1 MKTKEGFDI
10 KETIGENNMA
20 SMIIKNVNILTMNK
34 NKDIIENGVVVLEN
48 NIIQDIGNEDL
59 LSKYASDNIIDGK
72 DGILIPGMINTHTHA
87 SMVVFRSLGDDV
99 PNRLKRYLFP
109 LEKMLVDK
117 ELVYLGAKYG
127 IAEMLLGG
135 VTTFTDMYFYEDE
148 VARAAKELRV
158 RGVLGETVMDFP
170 SPDSKEPYG
179 GLAYSKWFIEKW
191 KDDDLITPAVAPHA
205 PYTNDK
211 EHLQR
216 AAELSKKYDVPM
228 MMHVAEMD
236 YEYKQCKEEYNMTPV
251 QYLDSIGVLS
261 KRFIA
266 AHSILVTEE
275 DIELLEK
282 RKVGIA
288 HNVGANSKG
297 AKGVAPITKMYK
309 RGMKVGLG
317 TDGPMSG
324 NTLDIVTQMPLVGKV
339 HKLFNNDRSIFP
351 ASEILEMATIG
362 GAKVLN
368 LDKKIGS
375 IEVGKKAD
383 LVLFETESIN
393 MQPIYDYYSV
403 LVYSANP
410 SNVDTVIVD
419 GKILVENKKLAVD
432 NNNLVE
438 LMKQLKMMKGKI
450 LEIAN
455 KL

>member
-1 MKTKEGFDI
+1 MS
-10 KETIGENNMA
+10 
-20 SMIIKNVNILTMNK
+20 SMIIKNVNIITMNK
-34 NKDIIENGVVVLEN
+34 SKDIIEKGVVVIEDNVIHDVGDEN
-48 NIIQDIGNEDL
+48 L
-59 LSKYASDNIIDGK
+59 LHKYSCDSIIDGK

-99 PNRLKRYLFP
+99 PDRLKRYLFP

-127 IAEMLLGG
+127 ILEMLLGG

-148 VARAAKELRV
+148 VARAAKELGI
-158 RGVLGETVMDFP
+158 RGVLGETIMNFP

-179 GLAYSKWFIEKW
+179 GLKYSKWFIEKW
-191 KDDDLITPAVAPHA
+191 KEDDLITPAVAPHA
-205 PYTNDK
+205 PYTNDTK
-211 EHLQR
+211 HLKM
-216 AAELSKKYDVPM
+216 AAELSQKYDMPM
-228 MMHVAEMD
+228 MMHVAEMK
-236 YEYKQCKEEYNMTPV
+236 YEYDACKKEYNMTPV
-251 QYLDSIGVLS
+251 EYLDSIGVLNQ
-261 KRFIA
+261 RFIA
-266 AHSILVTEE
+266 AHTVLVTEE
-275 DIELLEK
+275 DIDILEK

-351 ASEILEMATIG
+351 ANEILEMATIG

-375 IEVGKKAD
+375 IEVGKIAD
-383 LVLFETESIN
+383 LVLFETDSIN

-410 SNVDTVIVD
+410 SNVDTVIVN
-419 GKILVENKKLAVD
+419 GKVLVENKKLVQGE
-432 NNNLVE
+432 NNQVE
-438 LMKQLKMMKGKI
+438 IQNQLKMMREKI
-450 LEIAN
+450 LEVAN